1 MKVIERGR
9 EIKQTAFNVLSV
21 GDLFL
26 IGTET
31 CIKLED
37 NMYFSLIDK
46 TESLMENKY
55 ENVGSISQESVTIS
69 YNVDRY

>member
-1 MKVIERGR
+1 MKVVERGR
-9 EIKQTAFNVLSV
+9 EIKQTAFNTLNV

-37 NMYFSLIDK
+37 CMYLSLI
-46 TESLMENKY
+46 ERVELLMENKY
-55 ENVGSISQESVTIS
+55 ENVGSIDQESATIS
-69 YNVDRY
+69 YNVESY